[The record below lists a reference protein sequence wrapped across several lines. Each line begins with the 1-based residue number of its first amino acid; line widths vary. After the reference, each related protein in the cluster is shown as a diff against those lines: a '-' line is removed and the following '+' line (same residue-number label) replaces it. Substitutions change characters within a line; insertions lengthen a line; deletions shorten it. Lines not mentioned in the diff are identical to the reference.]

1 MESINSPMKHIIL
14 SPTSWNRGF
23 PRRSRLLF
31 FEYGT
36 AATTSTVLALRPV
49 GHTSPLDFGKTI
61 IGIMCRFPGGEL
73 SPGYGVIEGLL
84 ILEDT
89 VGTVG
94 AVEGAPLVSL
104 ELLKNVAKGGF
115 FSSIEY
121 NILTPNCLFVMARA
135 CCQDLNKRFTRWS
148 DCKLKSQVKNRD

>member
-14 SPTSWNRGF
+14 SPTSWNLGF

-31 FEYGT
+31 FKYGT
-36 AATTSTVLALRPV
+36 AATTSTVLALRPA

-61 IGIMCRFPGGEL
+61 TGIICRFPGGEL

-84 ILEDT
+84 ILEDI
-89 VGTVG
+89 VGIVD
-94 AVEGAPLVSL
+94 VVGAPLVSL
-104 ELLKNVAKGGF
+104 ELLKNAAKGGF

-135 CCQDLNKRFTRWS
+135 CCQDLNKRFTLWR
-148 DCKLKSQVKNRD
+148 DCKLKSQIKNQD